1 MLFNIMESF
10 LQTNAYSFCYKKILE
25 GNILV

>member
-10 LQTNAYSFCYKKILE
+10 LQTNAYSFCYKTILE
-25 GNILV
+25 SNILN